1 MERSYRERFLFSLI
15 NTIVSTLV
23 TIILVSTKIDWA
35 TSQDSEF
42 SIADSV
48 QVEVITMWGVV
59 EENWARVKAE
69 RVDF

>member
-59 EENWARVKAE
+59 EENWARVKEE